1 MSTDIESVIAAIRE
15 ASAKTMQDKWVAW
28 FQAEQSEVCRVHTQ
42 GATVACSVLE
52 ADAAHIAACSPANM
66 AVVLAHIDN
75 LTSERDEA
83 RAEVSYFKELAE
95 KRNDRIC
102 ELLEDSIAR
111 RAAISA
117 PAPTETGI
125 PASERNQQVA
135 AEAPITDADINAHLA
150 RLYAAKGREMP
161 ESERV
166 SRASAPQAAEPRGC
180 PIPGACAGVPAIAAA
195 VEAMRQ
201 RAEKAERELA
211 IIKAMAA
218 TGTAQSF
225 LSTDDETKRFV
236 FALATEESRRRKI
249 AETAL
254 LPFAKA
260 AEQVDKRIADHARL
274 GMGAKSGETSIG
286 LGIKFK
292 HILAAR
298 AALDG
303 PATEGEGK

>member
-1 MSTDIESVIAAIRE
+1 MSTSAIPDADRLWLKRLIANAPGL
-15 ASAKTMQDKWVAW
+15 S
-28 FQAEQSEVCRVHTQ
+28 
-42 GATVACSVLE
+42 L
-52 ADAAHIAACSPANM
+52 
-66 AVVLAHIDN
+66 IDN
-75 LTSERDEA
+75 N
-83 RAEVSYFKELAE
+83 RAQG
-95 KRNDRIC
+95 
-102 ELLEDSIAR
+102 LLDG
-111 RAAISA
+111 ISA
-117 PAPTETGI
+117 PAPQADEWRECECFTDLQCGDARDCTLKGNQPERPDSSDVKDSLTTA
-125 PASERNQQVA
+125 PAPQA

-150 RLYAAKGREMP
+150 RLYAARGREMP

-166 SRASAPQAAEPRGC
+166 SRAPAPQAAEPRGC

-254 LPFAKA
+254 LPFARA

-274 GMGAKSGETSIG
+274 GMGAMSGEASIG

-303 PATEGEGK
+303 PATEGDGK

>member
-1 MSTDIESVIAAIRE
+1 MT
-15 ASAKTMQDKWVAW
+15 T
-28 FQAEQSEVCRVHTQ
+28 T
-42 GATVACSVLE
+42 
-52 ADAAHIAACSPANM
+52 
-66 AVVLAHIDN
+66 
-75 LTSERDEA
+75 
-83 RAEVSYFKELAE
+83 
-95 KRNDRIC
+95 
-102 ELLEDSIAR
+102 
-111 RAAISA
+111 
-117 PAPTETGI
+117 
-125 PASERNQQVA
+125 
-135 AEAPITDADINAHLA
+135 DINAVLA
-150 RLYAAKGREMP
+150 QVRKAID
-161 ESERV
+161 
-166 SRASAPQAAEPRGC
+166 RGATMVEHQRIWLQPSC
-180 PIPGACAGVPAIAAA
+180 CAGDEGRLWCEDPDPEDCPHDCAWTEYVVAAA
-195 VEAMRQ
+195 VEEMRQ

-211 IIKAMAA
+211 IIKTMAA

-254 LPFAKA
+254 LPFARA

-274 GMGAKSGETSIG
+274 GMGAMSGEASIG